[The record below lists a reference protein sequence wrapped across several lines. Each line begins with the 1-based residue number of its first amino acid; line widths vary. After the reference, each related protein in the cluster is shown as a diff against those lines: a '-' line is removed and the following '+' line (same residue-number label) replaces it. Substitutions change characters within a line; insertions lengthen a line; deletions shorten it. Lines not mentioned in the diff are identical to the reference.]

1 MKLYKILLVAL
12 LEYNSWATG
21 DCVNDSPGF
30 VLVQPGYYEISE
42 NERVI
47 DNPCKDKNTFEV
59 SIFLGGP
66 PSTDIFLRISENTK
80 NAPSINSIFGVYSF
94 LNSLVY
100 SPNFNKP
107 SDDVWLRKPL
117 NITRFGST
125 TSLRLSYKKDIISIQ
140 YLDSGNLMSSTDY
153 NTANWNVT
161 PNYISLSTWFG
172 GLNIGKY
179 SVRCTTECEDV
190 DTASSSAF
198 KPTSSPISSLNPPTD
213 NISKDL
219 LSSLPQTNLESQDTS
234 SALSELPITSTQ
246 SVFEGSTSATSDNQ
260 ETLTPSTPA
269 VSQVLTP
276 TTPTV
281 LEENKSTVLDI
292 DEEGKTSTSAILN
305 ISATTVSDNQ
315 ETLTSSTPDASQV
328 LTPTIPTVLEEIENT
343 VLDIGEED
351 ETSTS
356 AALNISTSTV
366 SDTQV
371 ELIFETPSSSGSSMP
386 SDSSALEGI
395 ISSLVDS
402 SKGDSYSI
410 STTSELE
417 ESSQTEPSLKTTSN
431 TRIDLIG
438 LVSSI
443 LASETETEALD
454 LSTSKL
460 TWSTITTTPTTTTL
474 EKSSTSVT
482 PATPGTP
489 SPSKISS
496 QIKTSFN
503 LKDELAATTSFSSTT
518 TVLGTPSPPTAPIIT
533 SSTGTANILSPPTNE
548 VTSISE
554 TLQGP
559 VRNMVY
565 ASNIKLIDLLDSPT
579 IQETTTPSAP
589 LPATSSELVSTSTS
603 TSTVEVTDI
612 PSNFLDKEITT
623 RNDSSST
630 KSSEIVS
637 SANKN
642 TKYPIPGPTA
652 ALGAPPQIQS
662 KLAKNIKV
670 TSAYAAAY
678 SQYKMYILGQT
689 LYSSAYKSYPN
700 LLLTGDEEKLKG
712 LSKAYNDYQNVSNS
726 YIKALNAYKRVASL

>member
-12 LEYNSWATG
+12 LEYSSWATG

-125 TSLRLSYKKDIISIQ
+125 TSLRLSYKKDVISIQ

-276 TTPTV
+276 TTPTA

-395 ISSLVDS
+395 TSSLVDS

-410 STTSELE
+410 STTSQLE

-474 EKSSTSVT
+474 EKSSTSET
-482 PATPGTP
+482 PATPGAS
-489 SPSKISS
+489 SPSKIIL
-496 QIKTSFN
+496 QIKTIFN
-503 LKDELAATTSFSSTT
+503 LKDELATTTSFSSTT

-533 SSTGTANILSPPTNE
+533 SSTGTANIPSPSTNE
-548 VTSISE
+548 VTSKSE
-554 TLQGP
+554 TLQGSI
-559 VRNMVY
+559 RSM
-565 ASNIKLIDLLDSPT
+565 
-579 IQETTTPSAP
+579 ETTTPSAP
-589 LPATSSELVSTSTS
+589 LPATSSGLASTPTS

-630 KSSEIVS
+630 KSSVIVS

-652 ALGAPPQIQS
+652 ALGAPPQIPS

-678 SQYKMYILGQT
+678 AQYRMYILGQT
-689 LYSSAYKSYPN
+689 LYSSAYKSYTN

-712 LSKAYNDYQNVSNS
+712 LSKAYNNYQSVSNS
-726 YIKALNAYKRVASL
+726 YIKALNAYKQVASL